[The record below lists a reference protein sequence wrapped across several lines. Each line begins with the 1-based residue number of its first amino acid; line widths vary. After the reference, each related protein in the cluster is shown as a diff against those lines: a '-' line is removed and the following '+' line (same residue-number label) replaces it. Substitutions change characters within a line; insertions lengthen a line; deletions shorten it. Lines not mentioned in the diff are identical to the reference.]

1 MGNGACFPLH
11 YDNPGRPSKRKL
23 TCLVYLNPD
32 WKPGDGGEL
41 KLFPFLEEPI
51 TIEPKFDRCVIFV
64 SDLILHRVLP
74 CFAPRFCFTIW
85 SVGLLCMREGEM
97 QGGAEMREREEAGKG
112 ERGKG

>member
-85 SVGLLCMREGEM
+85 SVGLLCMRE
-97 QGGAEMREREEAGKG
+97 REKCKEGQR
-112 ERGKG
+112 